1 VYHRRSAVIVA
12 RTAAGS
18 PTLGLG
24 AVIAEAVAVGLGE
37 ITWGVQAT
45 ATRASA
51 HAHAGYLMVMSLVPQ
66 RRWIIP
72 RSVGAS
78 GGDEPDGIPS
88 LVAQILRTRGLA
100 DADMLAFLHPRLSD
114 DGPPM
119 LDLDRAVDRIRRAL
133 AARER
138 IVVYGDYD
146 VDGIAGSAIL
156 VRAFRHFGVAVGAYI
171 PNRYE
176 EGYGLNSAALRQL
189 AADGTTV
196 VVSVDCGVT
205 AVAEAELAR
214 EIGVDLIITDH
225 HHPPPVLPAAYAL
238 VNPRRPGDP
247 SADKELAGAGVAL
260 RLARA
265 LLGDLAYALKE
276 DELLQLCALAT
287 VADVVPLRDA
297 NRAIVAAGLAALNR
311 APITG
316 VRALAERAGVKLGG
330 VGASDIGFG
339 LGPRLNAAGRITDAE
354 DALRLLLTEEPD
366 EAKALA
372 DRLEERNVERQ
383 RLTNDVVRG
392 AREAAS
398 AYPDA
403 WATVVADPSWQA
415 GIVGLAASRLVED
428 HGRPACV
435 IALDGEDGKGS
446 CRSIASVHI
455 AEALARCGD
464 LLPKHGGH
472 AMAAGFSIKAKDV
485 DPFRDRLDGIVQE
498 MLGGLRPIPT
508 LRVDAAIDP
517 AALTPRLALE
527 LALLEPCGALNPRP
541 HLLLRDVRV
550 YGIRQVGAD
559 ADHLR
564 CKITVG
570 KFTFDAMAFR
580 RGDRADA
587 MTDAGRVDA
596 VVTVGAGRSGFVELE
611 LKDFGPVGT
620 AATFA
625 DDLVVA

>member
-1 VYHRRSAVIVA
+1 VD
-12 RTAAGS
+12 G
-18 PTLGLG
+18 G
-24 AVIAEAVAVGLGE
+24 AVAVGLALG
-37 ITWGVQAT
+37 ITAWGVQEASTTAAT
-45 ATRASA
+45 HT
-51 HAHAGYLMVMSLVPQ
+51 HAGYLEVMSLVPQ

-72 RSVGAS
+72 RSVDAS
-78 GGDEPDGIPS
+78 GGDAPDGIPS
-88 LVAQILRTRGLA
+88 LVAQILRTRGISDL
-100 DADMLAFLHPRLSD
+100 DMPAFLTPKLAN

-119 LDLDRAVDRIRRAL
+119 LDLDRAAERIRRAL

-176 EGYGLNSAALRQL
+176 EGYGLNGAALRQL
-189 AADGTTV
+189 AADGTKV
-196 VVSVDCGVT
+196 VISVDCGVT
-205 AVAEAELAR
+205 AVEEAALAR
-214 EIGVDLIITDH
+214 ELGIDLVITDH
-225 HHPPPVLPAAYAL
+225 HHPPPVLPDAYAL
-238 VNPRRPGDP
+238 VNPRRPGDT
-247 SADKELAGAGVAL
+247 SEDKELAGAGVAL

-265 LLGDLAYALKE
+265 LLGDLAYAVKE

-316 VRALAERAGVKLGG
+316 VRALVERAGVKLGR
-330 VGASDIGFG
+330 VGASDIGYG

-354 DALRLLLTEEPD
+354 DALRILLTEEPV
-366 EAKALA
+366 EAKELA
-372 DRLEERNVERQ
+372 DTLEERNLERQ

-392 AREAAS
+392 ARAAAS

-403 WATVVADPSWQA
+403 WATVVADPTWQA

-435 IALDGEDGKGS
+435 IAIDGEDGKGS

-472 AMAAGFSIKAKDV
+472 AMAAGFSIKAKDI
-485 DPFRDRLDGIVQE
+485 DAFRERLDGIVRE
-498 MLGGLRPIPT
+498 MLGGVRPVPT
-508 LRVDAAIDP
+508 LHVDAAIDP
-517 AALTPRLALE
+517 EALTPRLALE
-527 LALLEPCGALNPRP
+527 LAMLEPCGALNPRP

-559 ADHLR
+559 SDHLR

-580 RGDRADA
+580 RGDRAEA

-596 VVTVGAGRSGFVELE
+596 VVTVGAGRTGFVELE
-611 LKDFGPVGT
+611 LRDFGPVGT
-620 AATFA
+620 AGRFA
-625 DDLVVA
+625 DELVTA